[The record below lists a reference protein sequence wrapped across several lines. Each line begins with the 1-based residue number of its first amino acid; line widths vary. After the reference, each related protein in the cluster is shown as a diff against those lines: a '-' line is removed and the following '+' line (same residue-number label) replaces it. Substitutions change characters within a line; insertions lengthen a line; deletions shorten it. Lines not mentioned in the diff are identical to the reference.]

1 MDIGMT
7 KTYVLNCM
15 DLVRSVIRTRLINV
29 FFLWLSG
36 TVYQQLVKN
45 KTKPKNPSGLLLVD
59 SRHTHLFRC

>member
-29 FFLWLSG
+29 FFLWPGWDCVSAA
-36 TVYQQLVKN
+36 
-45 KTKPKNPSGLLLVD
+45 S
-59 SRHTHLFRC
+59 